1 MPDEKHPQQIH
12 ESLRFRP
19 WPIGDYFVLM
29 EPVMQE
35 LGEAQ
40 QRQAIGLYLQS
51 VAASL
56 QANLTFVEGLRG
68 IIGGGQAKK

>member
-1 MPDEKHPQQIH
+1 MPDEKKIPQIH
-12 ESLRFRP
+12 EQLRFRP
-19 WPIGDYFVLM
+19 WPIGDNFVLV
-29 EPVMQE
+29 ESVLQE

-68 IIGGGQAKK
+68 IIAGGQAKR